1 MQALDLNRILLAIH
15 RYFSSM
21 TSQEIKARGLQEDKP
36 LRMAKTLLHKICGLA
51 VRHWSM
57 HAMLGSSVSWGP
69 HNQDSL
75 SGADICKHGTSLHPN
90 SPEG

>member
-1 MQALDLNRILLAIH
+1 MAIH

-51 VRHWSM
+51 VSTG
-57 HAMLGSSVSWGP
+57 HANHVRLAVVTKVKCRSYCI
-69 HNQDSL
+69 SL
-75 SGADICKHGTSLHPN
+75 QFPDHEGTI
-90 SPEG
+90 GGMQ

>member
-15 RYFSSM
+15 GYFSSM

-51 VRHWSM
+51 VSTTY
-57 HAMLGSSVSWGP
+57 
-69 HNQDSL
+69 
-75 SGADICKHGTSLHPN
+75 TSLLGMKRILPTVRN
-90 SPEG
+90 F

>member
-1 MQALDLNRILLAIH
+1 MQSLDLNRILLAIH

-51 VRHWSM
+51 VRHCIM
-57 HAMLGSSVSWGP
+57 
-69 HNQDSL
+69 
-75 SGADICKHGTSLHPN
+75 
-90 SPEG
+90 

>member
-1 MQALDLNRILLAIH
+1 MLPTLQALDLNRILLAIH

-51 VRHWSM
+51 VCLR
-57 HAMLGSSVSWGP
+57 AL
-69 HNQDSL
+69 
-75 SGADICKHGTSLHPN
+75 TLHP
-90 SPEG
+90 SGHFCSMCP